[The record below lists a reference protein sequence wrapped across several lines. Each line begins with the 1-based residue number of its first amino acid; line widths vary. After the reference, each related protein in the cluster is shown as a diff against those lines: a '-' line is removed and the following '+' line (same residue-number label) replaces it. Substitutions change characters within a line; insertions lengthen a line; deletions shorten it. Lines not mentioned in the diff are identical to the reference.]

1 MSASRPSQPQIAL
14 TLLDLKRR
22 HQAAQE
28 QAAPP
33 AHEADQIALREVED
47 KATGTLRQV
56 IAAHGWPGR
65 SLVGEIGAAAAWWIA
80 QHATANP
87 EFQQHALAL
96 VEGAVHVG
104 EATPQQ
110 LAYLTDRCRIIAG
123 QPQLYGTQFS
133 YIQTGTPVPYAVD
146 DPDELDARRAEM
158 GLEPF
163 DVFEVLIR
171 TLYPP
176 LEPPTAEST
185 AC

>member
-1 MSASRPSQPQIAL
+1 M
-14 TLLDLKRR
+14 DLKRR

-47 KATGTLRQV
+47 KATETLRQI
-56 IAAHGWPGR
+56 IAAHGWTGR

-104 EATPQQ
+104 EATPKQV
-110 LAYLTDRCRIIAG
+110 AYLTDRRRIIAG

-133 YIQTGTPVPYAVD
+133 YMQTGTPVPYAID